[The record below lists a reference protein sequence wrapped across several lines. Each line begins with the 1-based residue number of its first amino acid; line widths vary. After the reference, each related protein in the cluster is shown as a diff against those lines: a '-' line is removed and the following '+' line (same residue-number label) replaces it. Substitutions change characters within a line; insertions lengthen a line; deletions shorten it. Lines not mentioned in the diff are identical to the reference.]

1 MERHSLYE
9 RFKTLS
15 WQHQLGNIAS
25 TLANL
30 SRYAESTAYDELT
43 KLSLREAALAID
55 WCAPNVPQKFLLDLA
70 TIHRELLAWWQAFP
84 VEPRSLLSLHTRHQS
99 DRLLVMAGLMI
110 GVDVDFNE
118 SGDRQSVNEF
128 STGHE
133 LHGIDVSDLKEA
145 VGFV

>member
-1 MERHSLYE
+1 MERQSLYE

-15 WQHQLGNIAS
+15 WQQQIGNIAS
-25 TLANL
+25 TLANI
-30 SRYAESTAYDELT
+30 SRYTDSPAYDELT

-55 WCAPNVPQKFLLDLA
+55 WCVPNVPQQFLLDLA
-70 TIHRELLAWWQAFP
+70 MMHRELLAWWQVFP

-118 SGDRQSVNEF
+118 YSDRQSINEV
-128 STGHE
+128 SASNG
-133 LHGIDVSDLKEA
+133 LHGVELE
-145 VGFV
+145 VVV